1 MKGEGGSR
9 IVGLFD
15 CFINGYVPRREEESK
30 AGKMGGRK
38 EIDQVRS
45 IWTSMGE
52 SRSQSA

>member
-30 AGKMGGRK
+30 AGKMGG
-38 EIDQVRS
+38 EEGYRS
-45 IWTSMGE
+45 
-52 SRSQSA
+52 SAEYLDKYGRE